1 MNSATEPNTE
11 LTTGVRARNQR
22 YRAKHRRIDYV
33 PSAAALAAITTWK
46 QRNLDNCTAGVMDKL
61 LLAGHH
67 ALTTG
72 DRVSGNPAG

>member
-1 MNSATEPNTE
+1 MTTVARTTIDPSSAA
-11 LTTGVRARNQR
+11 RARNQR

-33 PSAAALAAITTWK
+33 PSAAALAAIATWK
-46 QRNLDNCTAGVMDKL
+46 DRSLDNCTAGVMDKL

-67 ALTTG
+67 ALTSS